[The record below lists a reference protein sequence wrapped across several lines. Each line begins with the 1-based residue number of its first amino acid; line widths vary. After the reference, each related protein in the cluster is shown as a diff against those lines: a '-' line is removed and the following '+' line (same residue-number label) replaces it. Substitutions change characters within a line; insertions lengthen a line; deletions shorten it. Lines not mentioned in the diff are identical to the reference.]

1 MVVPVPVDL
10 VSGLGWP
17 VVGCWVQC
25 SAAVATAAAT
35 ETMDTVA
42 AAITAVAWEWMGTVV
57 EWVSVGVA
65 VAVLAGWAVG
75 WAAV

>member
-1 MVVPVPVDL
+1 
-10 VSGLGWP
+10 
-17 VVGCWVQC
+17 
-25 SAAVATAAAT
+25 
-35 ETMDTVA
+35 MDTVA